1 MNNNASLGGLLAL
14 ISNPA
19 VLTVVGIGA
28 VALTI
33 LEMFSDEEDDQ
44 NDGSEAVPHGSTPF
58 AEPLKSEDL
67 AVPATVIEPYETVE
81 LTAEEAVFS
90 REEGLFVPESVDDFA
105 SDPQLD
111 ETVSEEVAKKEMIR
125 QAMSELGKRSA
136 AARAK
141 KKVDEL
147 RHSGSLAK
155 QT

>member
-19 VLTVVGIGA
+19 VLAVVGIGA

-33 LEMFSDEEDDQ
+33 IELFSDEEDDQ

-58 AEPLKSEDL
+58 IEPLKSEDL
-67 AVPATVIEPYETVE
+67 AVPATIIEPFETVAT
-81 LTAEEAVFS
+81 TAEEAVYS
-90 REEGLFVPESVDDFA
+90 TVEDLCMSEPVDDFDN
-105 SDPQLD
+105 DPQQD
-111 ETVSEEVAKKEMIR
+111 TSDSQEAATKEIIR

-141 KKVDEL
+141 RKV
-147 RHSGSLAK
+147 
-155 QT
+155 